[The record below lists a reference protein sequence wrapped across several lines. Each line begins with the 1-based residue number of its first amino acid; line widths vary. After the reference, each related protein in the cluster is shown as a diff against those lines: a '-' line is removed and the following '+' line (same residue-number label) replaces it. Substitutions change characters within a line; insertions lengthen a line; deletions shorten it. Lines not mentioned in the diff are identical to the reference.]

1 MKGMKKG
8 IKVLLAVCCLVAV
21 GILGCKAHVRAQVA
35 KATDVA
41 LDYVEKKYPFDVKCV
56 GGEYSALDD
65 TWPYYI
71 RFETTD
77 QEPFYFTVLVQHDFK
92 ISEERYSTSG
102 EARLVADNYYHCKF
116 AKEAETYIKNALGED
131 RALKDV
137 FVYCNYSALYAFA
150 LPVEASETDSL
161 DELLQKM
168 DFNVVL
174 HYDNIKDCR
183 FETIGKSLQEH
194 GVHARN
200 VLIDT
205 EDAETI
211 PLPEEYFRYADRSL

>member
-1 MKGMKKG
+1 MKVV
-8 IKVLLAVCCLVAV
+8 KVLLAICCLVAV
-21 GILGCKAHVRAQVA
+21 GILGYKAHVRAQVA

-56 GGEYSALDD
+56 GGEYFAFDD
-65 TWPYYI
+65 PWQYYI

-77 QEPFYFTVLVQHDFK
+77 QEPFYFTVLVHHDFK

-102 EARLVADNYYHCKF
+102 EARLVADNYFHCKF
-116 AKEAETYIKNALGED
+116 AKEAETYIKNVLGED

-137 FVYCNYSALYAFA
+137 LVYCNYSALYAFA
-150 LPVEASETDSL
+150 LPVDVSETDSL

-174 HYDNIKDCR
+174 YYDNIENSQ
-183 FETIGKSLQEH
+183 FEKIGKSLQEH

-200 VLIDT
+200 VLIKT
-205 EDAETI
+205 EDTGTI
-211 PLPEEYFRYADRSL
+211 NISVLATL